1 MDAERP
7 ELSALGL
14 GARPADITVSFEEA
28 VERELEGVSIGELRA
43 AASGLSDRYRSG
55 GSVDGRGG
63 FAPGQHQAYLAT
75 RAPATFASVRAVLAE
90 LANSLPGWA
99 PESTLDLGAGPGTAL
114 WAAVAQFP
122 SINSA
127 RLVERDAEMAALG
140 RRLGRSGGWDPP
152 FDPEWIVGDATVAEL
167 AESDLVTAAYVLGEL
182 GQREQLPA
190 LERWWEAAR
199 DVLVLV
205 EPGTPAGFERLRAA
219 RNALISWG
227 AHVAAPCPHDG
238 PCPMEGTDWCHFA
251 ARLERSSLH
260 RDLKGARLGYE
271 DEKYSYLA
279 MSRSR
284 PPRGLAARL
293 LRSPRP
299 HKGHVRLWVCEPGG
313 IRECVVGRSEGEI
326 YKLARAARW
335 GDRLEL

>member
-1 MDAERP
+1 
-7 ELSALGL
+7 
-14 GARPADITVSFEEA
+14 
-28 VERELEGVSIGELRA
+28 
-43 AASGLSDRYRSG
+43 
-55 GSVDGRGG
+55 
-63 FAPGQHQAYLAT
+63 
-75 RAPATFASVRAVLAE
+75 
-90 LANSLPGWA
+90 
-99 PESTLDLGAGPGTAL
+99 
-114 WAAVAQFP
+114 VAQFP

-127 RLVERDAEMAALG
+127 RLVERDTEMAALG

-279 MSRSR
+279 MSRSH
-284 PPRGLAARL
+284 PPRGQAARL

-299 HKGHVRLWVCEPGG
+299 HKGHVRLWVCETGG